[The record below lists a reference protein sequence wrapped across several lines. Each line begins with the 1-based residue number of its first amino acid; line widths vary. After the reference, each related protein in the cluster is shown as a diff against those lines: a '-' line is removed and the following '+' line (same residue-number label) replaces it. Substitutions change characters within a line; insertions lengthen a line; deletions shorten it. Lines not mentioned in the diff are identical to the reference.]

1 MPFPPPYGPIRQA
14 FLDGQII
21 PFLGAGASLAARVPP
36 GNAWAAASAFLPN
49 GSELADHLAKESGF
63 PPGEARDLAKVAQ
76 YFHVQAGRPLL
87 HKELR
92 KIFQRAYA
100 PLPIHGLL
108 ASAQKPLLVVTT
120 NYDSLIEQAFASAN
134 RPYDLVIHTTDSQ
147 IGERIYHRA
156 HGEMTLNKVV
166 PRKLLID
173 LGTRSVVY
181 KIHGSCDAADPTKDQ
196 YVITEDDYIDFLSR
210 MVKNTAIPAF
220 CAEPFQCWP
229 FLFIGYRL
237 GDWNMRVVL
246 NRISPTVRLEQGI
259 KSWAIERAPSAL
271 EERFWM
277 TRGVNVYPKPI
288 DDFVTELSALGS
300 I

>member
-76 YFHVQAGRPLL
+76 YFHVQAGRSLL

-134 RPYDLVIHTTDSQ
+134 KPYDLVIHTTDSQ

-156 HGEMTLNKVV
+156 HGEITLNKVV

>member
-120 NYDSLIEQAFASAN
+120 NYDSLIEQAFAFAN
-134 RPYDLVIHTTDSQ
+134 KPYDLVIHTTDSQ

>member
-76 YFHVQAGRPLL
+76 YFHVQAGRSLL

-120 NYDSLIEQAFASAN
+120 NYDSLIEQAFAFAN
-134 RPYDLVIHTTDSQ
+134 KPYDLVIHTTDSQ

>member
-134 RPYDLVIHTTDSQ
+134 KPYDLVIHTTDSQ

-181 KIHGSCDAADPTKDQ
+181 KIHGSCDAADSTKDQ

>member
-76 YFHVQAGRPLL
+76 YFHVQAGRSLL

-134 RPYDLVIHTTDSQ
+134 KPYDLVIHTTDSQ

>member
-134 RPYDLVIHTTDSQ
+134 KPYRETVAAVA
-147 IGERIYHRA
+147 GNRA
-156 HGEMTLNKVV
+156 
-166 PRKLLID
+166 
-173 LGTRSVVY
+173 S
-181 KIHGSCDAADPTKDQ
+181 
-196 YVITEDDYIDFLSR
+196 
-210 MVKNTAIPAF
+210 
-220 CAEPFQCWP
+220 
-229 FLFIGYRL
+229 
-237 GDWNMRVVL
+237 
-246 NRISPTVRLEQGI
+246 SP
-259 KSWAIERAPSAL
+259 
-271 EERFWM
+271 
-277 TRGVNVYPKPI
+277 
-288 DDFVTELSALGS
+288 
-300 I
+300 